1 MDLVELR
8 ERIPAILVEL
18 GENRETVS
26 LGQDAWVV
34 HHGSTMG
41 YVAILGADVAD
52 ADPVLQVKFR
62 IIRAPTEGGEELF
75 RTLLQLNHE
84 MADVAA
90 FSIDEQDIVWLGAG
104 RFVEDMNSEVELREV
119 IGQTAQL
126 ADRYDGKLIE
136 AFGNDLALE

>member
-1 MDLVELR
+1 MDLADLR
-8 ERIPAILVEL
+8 QRIPAILVEL
-18 GENRETVS
+18 GEDKETVA
-26 LGQDAWVV
+26 LGTDAWVV

-41 YVAILGADVAD
+41 YVAILGADVPD

-62 IIRAPTEGGEELF
+62 IIRAPAEGSEELL

-90 FSIDEQDIVWLGAG
+90 FSLDEQDIVWLGAG

-126 ADRYDGKLIE
+126 ADRYDNKLLE
-136 AFGNDLALE
+136 AFGKDLELE